1 MENIKKQK
9 EVKAKFDVSQFSNVS
24 KGKTVGKESLTT
36 EKNNELATI
45 KFKVHNDQLESFHNL
60 KMDYARENKKFNL
73 SNNEMF
79 VNCILFLKKHFENK
93 KIFLKCPLD
102 FKEAI
107 IKPGK
112 RKATERTFSKDV
124 TSSIIF
130 TIDSEIADHFM
141 DLMFSYIKN
150 DPKDNIF
157 NDHHSRTYF
166 FYDFISLLN
175 TNKSKLLKFN

>member
-1 MENIKKQK
+1 MASIKKQE

-24 KGKTVGKESLTT
+24 KGKSVNKEAVQDQKES
-36 EKNNELATI
+36 ELATI
-45 KFKVHNDQLESFHNL
+45 KFKVHNDQLEIFHNL

-79 VNCILFLKKHFENK
+79 VTCILFLKKDFENR

-112 RKATERTFSKDV
+112 RKATERTFPKDL

-130 TIDSEIADHFM
+130 TIDSEIADNFM
-141 DLMFSYIKN
+141 DLMFSFIKN
-150 DPKDNIF
+150 NPNDNVF

-166 FYDFISLLN
+166 FYDFMSLLN
-175 TNKSKLLKFN
+175 SNKSKLLKFN